1 MSNLFSLYWNDI
13 DGNQVNEF
21 KYKPMSEVKKAVE
34 RLTLGPGR
42 VFVKE
47 IKVVDVLDQLCFH
60 SIDGIP
66 MDENGKP
73 MKPKEE
79 QP

>member
-1 MSNLFSLYWNDI
+1 MPELFSVYWNDI
-13 DGNQVNEF
+13 EGTQVTEF

-42 VFVKE
+42 MFVKE
-47 IKVVDVLDQLCFH
+47 IKVVDVFDCLCFH

-66 MDENGKP
+66 MDKNGNP
-73 MKPKEE
+73 MKPQEE